1 MKRDGKAQPEI
12 SIYCGVRETAQ
23 LLGVSENRMAEAVTL
38 PDGSLGCAAFP
49 MLTRIQDKSPAAGA
63 RGSAILFVRE
73 QVIALAEV
81 RRQPPQV
88 KVESVR
94 PISFSEEETR
104 ILLGM
109 GRAGARVLR
118 MKL

>member
-1 MKRDGKAQPEI
+1 MRRNGKAQMEI
-12 SIYCGVRETAQ
+12 SLYVGVRETAQ
-23 LLGVSENRMAEAVTL
+23 LLGVSENRMAEAVVL

-49 MLTRIQDKSPAAGA
+49 SLTRIQDKPPTSGA

-73 QVIALAEV
+73 QVIALAEK
-81 RRQPPQV
+81 RRQPPQI
-88 KVESVR
+88 KVESAR
-94 PISFSEEETR
+94 PISFSEEEAR